1 LGFIQSSFLCCVSE
15 ALRGGYPAR
24 KTEVIP
30 YVSYLGFGDKPPFFP
45 DMKKRLA
52 RSRGP
57 PLMRIIIDNANKFAY
72 DEDDKRRGGDRMG
85 QTNINIRMDEGLK
98 RDFDG
103 LCNDLGLTMTAAFNV
118 FAKTMVRQQ
127 RIPFEV
133 SMNVPNADTI
143 AALEEVEQMK
153 KNPSLGKA
161 YTDVDQM
168 MKELLA

>member
-1 LGFIQSSFLCCVSE
+1 M
-15 ALRGGYPAR
+15 A
-24 KTEVIP
+24 
-30 YVSYLGFGDKPPFFP
+30 
-45 DMKKRLA
+45 
-52 RSRGP
+52 
-57 PLMRIIIDNANKFAY
+57 
-72 DEDDKRRGGDRMG
+72 
-85 QTNINIRMDEGLK
+85 QTNINICMDEHLK

-103 LCNDLGLTMTAAFNV
+103 LCKELGFTMTTAFNV

-133 SMNVPNADTI
+133 SMDTPNADTI

-153 KNPSLGKA
+153 KNPALGKA